1 MWKKDVSYLGVS
13 SKRSK
18 FSTVRKI
25 DCLNRP
31 YETDADVS
39 EIDPFATYKI
49 REINVKKVT
58 PRGEAEP
65 IFPT

>member
-1 MWKKDVSYLGVS
+1 MEKGRIVFRNLIEEKQIFN
-13 SKRSK
+13 R
-18 FSTVRKI
+18 RENR

-39 EIDPFATYKI
+39 EIYPFATYKI